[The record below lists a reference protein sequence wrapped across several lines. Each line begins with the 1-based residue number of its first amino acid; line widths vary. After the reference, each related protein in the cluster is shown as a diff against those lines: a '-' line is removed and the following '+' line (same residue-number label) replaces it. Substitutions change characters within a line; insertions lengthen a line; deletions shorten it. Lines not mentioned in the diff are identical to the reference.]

1 MKNPRDV
8 SQLQCLA
15 CQAFLG
21 KGAFIMEAFKD
32 ATAEPYGYLVLDFTP
47 LGEESHR
54 VRTKI
59 FSDKDTI
66 VYQPK

>member
-32 ATAEPYGYLVLDFTP
+32 ATSEPYSYLALDFP
-47 LGEESHR
+47 PSGCASHR

-59 FSDKDTI
+59 FQGENTI
-66 VYQPK
+66 VYHAK